1 MNALGSLLTWL
12 ALDGYWFV
20 LAGLVAAFCIR
31 DTQKRRSVVGIL
43 LIFGGIMVGSIFLA
57 AAYGKLKPLPG
68 FAWSWRSARISISM
82 FAIQVESYQIL
93 SPGAANLV
101 AHLLPFFEIFLGLWL
116 ASGIGRRFSS
126 ILAALVLS
134 VFMIAISYA
143 YHKGLKIDCGC
154 GIGPPE
160 EAGPAA
166 LLRDGLKFLL
176 PTLIL
181 LAGSFWIRHRPGAE
195 SVSGARAA
203 TEAESA
209 Q

>member
-1 MNALGSLLTWL
+1 MTWL
-12 ALDGYWFV
+12 ALHGYWFI
-20 LAGLVAAFCIR
+20 LAGLVAAFGIR
-31 DTQKRRSVVGIL
+31 DPQKRRSVVRIL
-43 LIFGGIMVGSIFLA
+43 LIFGGILVGSIFLT

-68 FAWSWRSARISISM
+68 FDWSWRSARISISM

-116 ASGIGRRFSS
+116 VSGIGRRFSS
-126 ILAALVLS
+126 LLAALVLCA
-134 VFMIAISYA
+134 FMIAISYA

-154 GIGPPE
+154 GVGPPE

-181 LAGSFWIRHRPGAE
+181 LAGSFWIRRKPNAG
-195 SVSGARAA
+195 SVSDVAPA
-203 TEAESA
+203 T
-209 Q
+209 

>member
-1 MNALGSLLTWL
+1 MNTLGSLLTWL
-12 ALDGYWFV
+12 ALHGYWFI
-20 LAGLVAAFCIR
+20 LAGLVAAFGIR
-31 DTQKRRSVVGIL
+31 DPQKRRSVVRIL
-43 LIFGGIMVGSIFLA
+43 LIFGGILVGSIFLT

-68 FAWSWRSARISISM
+68 FDWSWRSARISVSM

-101 AHLLPFFEIFLGLWL
+101 AHLLPLFEIFLGLWL
-116 ASGIGRRFSS
+116 VSGIGRRFSS
-126 ILAALVLS
+126 FLAALVLCA
-134 VFMIAISYA
+134 FMIAISYA

-154 GIGPPE
+154 GVGPPE

-181 LAGSFWIRHRPGAE
+181 LAGSFWIRRKPNAG
-195 SVSGARAA
+195 SVSDVAPA
-203 TEAESA
+203 T
-209 Q
+209 

>member
-12 ALDGYWFV
+12 AEHGYAFI
-20 LAGLVAAFCIR
+20 LAALVATFCIR
-31 DTQKRRSVVGIL
+31 DPQKRHSLVRIL
-43 LIFGGIMVGSIFLA
+43 LIFGGILVGSIFLA

-93 SPGAANLV
+93 SPAAANLV

-116 ASGIGRRFSS
+116 ASGVGRRFSS
-126 ILAALVLS
+126 LAAAFVLCA
-134 VFMIAISYA
+134 FMIAISYA

-160 EAGPAA
+160 QAGPAA

-176 PTLIL
+176 PTLLL
-181 LAGSFWIRHRPGAE
+181 LAGTFWIRRKPGAL
-195 SVSGARAA
+195 SVSGAPAA
-203 TEAESA
+203 TEAESSH
-209 Q
+209 

>member
-1 MNALGSLLTWL
+1 
-12 ALDGYWFV
+12 
-20 LAGLVAAFCIR
+20 
-31 DTQKRRSVVGIL
+31 
-43 LIFGGIMVGSIFLA
+43 VGSIFLT

-93 SPGAANLV
+93 SPGTANLV

-116 ASGIGRRFSS
+116 VSGIGRRFSS
-126 ILAALVLS
+126 LLAALVLCG
-134 VFMIAISYA
+134 FMIAISYA

-154 GIGPPE
+154 GVGPPE

-181 LAGSFWIRHRPGAE
+181 LGGSFWIRRKPN
-195 SVSGARAA
+195 VAA
-203 TEAESA
+203 ASDVAPAT
-209 Q
+209 

>member
-1 MNALGSLLTWL
+1 MTWL
-12 ALDGYWFV
+12 ALHGYWFV

-31 DTQKRRSVVGIL
+31 DPRKRRSVVRVL
-43 LIFGGIMVGSIFLA
+43 LIFAGILVGSIFLT

-93 SPGAANLV
+93 SPAAANLV

-116 ASGIGRRFSS
+116 VSGIGRRFSS
-126 ILAALVLS
+126 LVAALVLCA
-134 VFMIAISYA
+134 FMIAISYA

-154 GIGPPE
+154 GVGPPE

-166 LLRDGLKFLL
+166 LLRDGLRFLL
-176 PTLIL
+176 PTLIV
-181 LAGSFWIRHRPGAE
+181 LAGSFWIRRRPNAV
-195 SVSGARAA
+195 SVSDVAPA
-203 TEAESA
+203 S
-209 Q
+209 

>member
-1 MNALGSLLTWL
+1 MNTLGSLLTLL
-12 ALDGYWFV
+12 AEYGFAFV

-31 DTQKRRSVVGIL
+31 DHQKRRSVVRIM
-43 LIFGGIMVGSIFLA
+43 LIFGGILVGSIFLT

-116 ASGIGRRFSS
+116 VSGIGRRFSS
-126 ILAALVLS
+126 LVAALAFAG
-134 VFMIAISYA
+134 FMGAITYA
-143 YHKGLKIDCGC
+143 YVHGLHIKCGC
-154 GIGPPE
+154 GVGPDE
-160 EAGPAA
+160 DVGPAA
-166 LLRDGLKFLL
+166 LLRDGLRFLL

-181 LAGSFWIRHRPGAE
+181 LAGSIWVRRKPRPAT
-195 SVSGARAA
+195 VSEAA
-203 TEAESA
+203 PAT
-209 Q
+209 